1 MPDYKTKC
9 TILADLWM
17 NYRDEKEFEDFIE
30 YNDLGLPMAYM
41 LYEGLVEEITETGQI
56 YINETFSLLI
66 TALNIKEEEIEDGT
80 SLDSLL
86 EMAARRSE

>member
-1 MPDYKTKC
+1 MLDYRTKC

-17 NYRDEKEFEDFIE
+17 NYREDEEFEDFIE

-41 LYEGLVEEITETGQI
+41 LYEGLVQEVTESGQI

-66 TALNIKEEEIEDGT
+66 TALEIKEEEIEDGT
-80 SLDSLL
+80 SLNSLL
-86 EMAARRSE
+86 EMAAKRSK

>member
-17 NYRDEKEFEDFIE
+17 NYREDKEFEDFID

-41 LYEGLVEEITETGQI
+41 LYEGLVAEITEAGQI
-56 YINETFSLLI
+56 YINETFNLLI
-66 TALNIKEEEIEDGT
+66 TALNINENEVLDGMT
-80 SLDSLL
+80 LNVLL
-86 EMAARRSE
+86 EMAADRN